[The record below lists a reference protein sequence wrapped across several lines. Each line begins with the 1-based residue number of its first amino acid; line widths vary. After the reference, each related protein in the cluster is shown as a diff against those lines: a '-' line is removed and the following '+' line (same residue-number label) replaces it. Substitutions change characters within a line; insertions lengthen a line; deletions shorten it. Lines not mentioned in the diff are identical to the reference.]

1 MYDTGESDI
10 SMSMREIAAKIER
23 KHLLEELYFLEK
35 LVGEGQEAVDKEEMF
50 QALQVKEKAL
60 LEEISCLKKKEAALV
75 GGEYDLSLFN
85 ESILCEDSGIL
96 LRKAIVDDC
105 EPYYQLKKEYAYMKS
120 AFAKPEYKDELWQ
133 EYLSEESLYYTIAKK
148 EDNAFI
154 GYCGV
159 KNLDR
164 RIWEIAIE
172 IKSDC
177 CHKGY
182 GYRALKMYLETVA
195 GISNRHEFASRV
207 DADNIASQNLMEKL
221 GFQPY
226 GLSEF
231 LLYKEED
238 QLAAEEEYKDKLDD
252 RYMALAKKFNVE
264 PGKLLSHVL
273 EYRIVV

>member
-1 MYDTGESDI
+1 
-10 SMSMREIAAKIER
+10 MSMQEIAAKIE
-23 KHLLEELYFLEK
+23 KKQLLEELDILKK
-35 LVGEGQEAVDKEEMF
+35 LDGEGQEVVSKEEI
-50 QALQVKEKAL
+50 LQVIQAKEKAL
-60 LEEISCLKKKEAALV
+60 LEEISYLEKKEAALV
-75 GGEYDLSLFN
+75 GGEYDLSLFDK
-85 ESILCEDSGIL
+85 SILCEDSEII
-96 LRKAIVDDC
+96 LRKAIADDC

-172 IKSDC
+172 IKSNC

-182 GYRALKMYLETVA
+182 GYRALKMYLETVT
-195 GISNRHEFASRV
+195 GISKRHEFASRV
-207 DADNIASQNLMEKL
+207 DTDNIASQNLMEKL

-231 LLYKEED
+231 LLHKEED

-252 RYMALAKKFNVE
+252 RYMVLAKKFNVE
-264 PGKLLSHVL
+264 PRKLLSHVL
-273 EYRIVV
+273 EYRIIV